1 MAKWAPYVG
10 LWYSGAWH
18 DISTHVYSRDDI
30 QIRRGKTDE
39 SSAPVPTSMTLTLKN
54 QDGRYNPLNP
64 VSPLWG
70 LAGRNTPITV
80 GFNPVDEDFEDASF
94 NFTFS
99 FTGTGVWARS
109 STLARTGTWSYK
121 SPVLA
126 DGQQCFW
133 RVDAPAGANT
143 VSFWANSSIGGNS
156 FLAVHTSEGL
166 QWFRQGSGSGW
177 ELVTVDLGTST
188 FVRIS
193 YQRNDSGGSDAIY
206 VDDLRTIDARGTGEV
221 WKWEPQRSIDF
232 DPANPTGPGDAWCK
246 VTAGGLLRRIGQASD
261 PIRSPLYRAIAQS
274 TVVPIQWWPLEDPEG
289 VTSAAS
295 GLGLEPM
302 SPVTEVRYTLPDG
315 TPLVPGGLP
324 KFQAD
329 GGIPGADKV
338 VGLTDGGTL
347 RGTCPAVT
355 AGNYSMDFVFRFK
368 PGGND
373 GATSADIFGWREA
386 GGTLVHYVVNADPTS
401 LTVFYANAA
410 DDAILAFTGSEVAVF
425 NLYDGAPHHFRF
437 TVSQS
442 GGNYA
447 FQLAIDGNILDT
459 GSIAGTLGRPTTVEL
474 NPGEDRGEYMPVAF
488 GHVTVWPTGI
498 PPGMAIPSAGTPNE
512 EAGRRLLRFGDEEDW
527 AVTLRDRADATDLVG
542 PQTVAPMPQLLADI
556 ERTEDGILYDQRGAV
571 AVVLRT
577 RLSQYVQAVRASLTY
592 GVDALQPLD
601 PVIDD
606 QATRNDVTAKNRDGK
621 EYRAVVEDGAL
632 AVTSPLDGG
641 VGRYP
646 ANVDVNA
653 TGGVLQLYQI
663 AWWWANKGTVEGA
676 RHPVIVVDLDADPTL
691 EADVAGID
699 MGDRLQIPGLEAD
712 TVDLRVLGVQE
723 RLGANRRLL
732 TFLTEPYRQFDIAVY
747 VATGATVTSAM
758 KRYDSR
764 TSTTNTTLSTTVG
777 TIVVTFTDL
786 ADQWS
791 QVNEPFDWIVEGERI
806 TVTAMAAVVGAG
818 PWTQSATV
826 TRSVNG
832 VVKTHAAGEPIHM
845 HPDQQA
851 RYAL

>member
-18 DISTHVYSRDDI
+18 DISTHVYSRDDM

-39 SSAPVPTSMTLTLKN
+39 SSAPVPTSITLTLKN

-64 VSPLWG
+64 MSPLWG

-80 GFNPVDEDFEDASF
+80 GFDPVDEDFEDTSF

-109 STLARTGTWSYK
+109 STLAHNGTWSYK
-121 SPVLA
+121 SPVLV
-126 DGQQCFW
+126 DGQACFW
-133 RVDAPAGANT
+133 RVTAPTGANT
-143 VSFWANSSIGGNS
+143 VSFWANSSIGTNS

-177 ELVTVDLGTST
+177 ELVTVDVGTST
-188 FVRIS
+188 YVQIS

-221 WKWEPQRSIDF
+221 WKWEPKRSIGF
-232 DPANPTGPGDAWCK
+232 DPANPSGPGDAWCN

-261 PIRSPLYRAIAQS
+261 PIHSPLYRAITQS

-302 SPVTEVRYTLPDG
+302 APVTEVRYTLPDG
-315 TPLVPGGLP
+315 TALVPGGLP
-324 KFQAD
+324 RFQAD
-329 GGIPGADKV
+329 GGVPGADKV
-338 VGLTDGGTL
+338 VGLVDGGTL

-355 AGNYSMDFVFRFK
+355 NGNYSMDFVFRFK

-373 GATSADIFGWREA
+373 GLTSADIFGWRET
-386 GGTLVHYVVNADPTS
+386 GTLVHYVVNVDPAS

-410 DDAILAFTGSEVAVF
+410 DDATLSFTGSDVAPV
-425 NLYDGAPHHFRF
+425 NVYDGAPHHFRY

-447 FQLAIDGNILDT
+447 TQLAIDGTVYDT
-459 GSIAGTLGRPTTVEL
+459 GGIAGTLGHPTTVEL
-474 NPGEDRGEYMPVAF
+474 NPGEDRGEYMPVAL

-498 PPGMAIPSAGTPNE
+498 PPNMATPTFGTPNE
-512 EAGRRLLRFGDEEDW
+512 AVDRRLLRLAGEESW
-527 AVTLRDRADATDLVG
+527 SATLRDRAGTTALTG
-542 PQTVAPMPQLLADI
+542 PQTIAPLAQLLADV
-556 ERTEDGILYDQRGAV
+556 EKTEDGILYDQRGAV

-577 RLSQYVQAVRASLTY
+577 RQSQYVQAVRASLVY

-606 QATRNDVTAKNRDGK
+606 QSTNNDVTAKNRDGK
-621 EYRAVVEDGAL
+621 EYRAVVDTGAL

-646 ANVDVNA
+646 QTVDVNA

-676 RHPVIVVDLDADPTL
+676 RHPAIVVDLDADPTL
-691 EADVAGID
+691 EADVAGVD
-699 MGDRLQIPGLEAD
+699 MGDRIQIPGLEAD

-732 TFLTEPYRQFDIAVY
+732 TFLTEPYRQFDVAVY

-764 TSTTNTTLSTTVG
+764 TSTTNATSTTTAT

-786 ADQWS
+786 ADAWS
-791 QVNEPFDWIVEGERI
+791 LVNEPYDWIVEGERI
-806 TVTAMAAVVGAG
+806 TVTSMAAVTGAG